1 MNLPP
6 FEGTEPSL
14 PFYPK
19 YLLKCF
25 EPTKFFINAFQG
37 SNDQDTIINYAR
49 LCVVW
54 REILKSQN
62 LSAEEYEREAAL
74 LILDTGKMFP
84 LHLCC
89 VTTGAQ
95 ILFLIKGLHFP
106 P

>member
-1 MNLPP
+1 MTVCGLERN
-6 FEGTEPSL
+6 TEI
-14 PFYPK
+14 
-19 YLLKCF
+19 
-25 EPTKFFINAFQG
+25 TKP
-37 SNDQDTIINYAR
+37 
-49 LCVVW
+49 
-54 REILKSQN
+54 E
-62 LSAEEYEREAAL
+62 AEECEIEAAL